1 MVAGLIF
8 AGDTSG
14 LEIRFHEMFKL
25 IIFSWKDQVTQPL
38 KQAVFFKKNTV
49 KFIKVLKQLLLV
61 FEEMSSC
68 GHFFIG
74 IEMFDDSGRISR

>member
-1 MVAGLIF
+1 
-8 AGDTSG
+8 
-14 LEIRFHEMFKL
+14 MFEL
-25 IIFSWKDQVTQPL
+25 IIFSRKDQVTQPL

-61 FEEMSSC
+61 FEESGSC

-74 IEMFDDSGRISR
+74 IEMFDDFGRISR